1 MKCEEEEGL
10 DDQQV
15 CNQERNSSL
24 NKQSPELPQI
34 KEEQE
39 EVSTTQDVDS
49 LVVKQEAEGIIV
61 WTGEE
66 RLRLLDT
73 IWKCEKHDKDFLQQ
87 HVCKQEEDLDDQQV
101 FNQGGNLSLDQEDPE
116 LPQIKEEPE
125 ELCTSQVLVLKVE
138 TDTFMVT
145 STYEEPEPNSD
156 QLLSYNSPE
165 PESRDEDES
174 EHVDSG
180 SKRNAKPEKRGHH
193 RNSNTADGCPVS
205 ESQCETDTSKKSL
218 KCDTCGKTF
227 EYKYKLTKHQRVHTG
242 EKPHS
247 CSTCGKIFSYMSAL
261 KTHMR
266 SHTGEKPYSCSICG
280 KIFSYLSALKTHM
293 RSHTGEKPHCCST
306 CGKRFS
312 DLMNLKSHIRVHTGE
327 KPYSCSTC
335 GKRYSDRTNLKTH
348 MRIHTGEKPYSCN
361 LCGKRYS
368 DRTNLKTHMRT
379 HTGEKPYFC
388 STCAKRFTY
397 RIQLRRHMKIHV
409 C

>member
-1 MKCEEEEGL
+1 MASLKDEKIMTWPPSSPDLKPIESLWALLKWEIYRMGK
-10 DDQQV
+10 QYT
-15 CNQERNSSL
+15 SL
-24 NKQSPELPQI
+24 NS
-34 KEEQE
+34 
-39 EVSTTQDVDS
+39 VWDA
-49 LVVKQEAEGIIV
+49 VVAAAQAVVI
-61 WTGEE
+61 
-66 RLRLLDT
+66 
-73 IWKCEKHDKDFLQQ
+73 EKKG
-87 HVCKQEEDLDDQQV
+87 EEDLDDQQV

-335 GKRYSDRTNLKTH
+335 GKRYRFITSSLKDQMTTSQIPH
-348 MRIHTGEKPYSCN
+348 APMRIKSWT
-361 LCGKRYS
+361 
-368 DRTNLKTHMRT
+368 
-379 HTGEKPYFC
+379 
-388 STCAKRFTY
+388 
-397 RIQLRRHMKIHV
+397 
-409 C
+409 